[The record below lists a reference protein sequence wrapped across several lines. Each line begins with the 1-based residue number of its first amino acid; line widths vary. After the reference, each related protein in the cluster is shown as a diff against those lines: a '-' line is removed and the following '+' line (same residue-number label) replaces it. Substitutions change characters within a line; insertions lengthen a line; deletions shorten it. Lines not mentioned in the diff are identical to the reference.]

1 MMLET
6 IYKKPIIFTILAALV
21 ISSGTIIMVFV
32 PLVMQSTQPTN
43 ALQKPYT
50 ALELAGRDLYQK
62 EGCNNCHTQ
71 TVRPLKA
78 EIARYGPYSKAWEFA
93 YDRPFLWGSKRTGP
107 DLARVGAKYSDKWH
121 YKHFS
126 YPAKLAFG
134 SNMPNYSFL
143 ADRDL
148 NPAQVETHMK
158 AVGLAYTA
166 DDIEALDGLTELDAL
181 VAYVQKLG
189 IAVPRPPRP
198 QMIKQG
204 EANPFLA
211 DNAEALAS
219 GKRLFEMNCTGCHG
233 IDGKGD
239 VGSNLTDVIWLGT
252 QAPFEDWEI
261 FQVISNGTTKGF
273 KRQAEGGMVPF
284 GDFMGKKKIWSIVT
298 YIRSIESTY

>member
-1 MMLET
+1 MD
-6 IYKKPIIFTILAALV
+6 IHKKPIIFTLLAAVTILT
-21 ISSGTIIMVFV
+21 GTIVMVFV
-32 PLVMQSTQPTN
+32 PLVMSSTQPTN
-43 ALQKPYT
+43 TLQKPYT

-71 TVRPLKA
+71 TVRPLRA
-78 EIARYGPYSKAWEFA
+78 EIARYGPYSKPWEFA

-107 DLARVGAKYSDKWH
+107 DLARVGGKYSDKWH

-134 SNMPNYSFL
+134 SNMPAYDFL

-148 NPAQVETHMK
+148 DPASVEGHMK
-158 AVGLAYTA
+158 AVRLPYTA
-166 DDIEALDGLTELDAL
+166 DDIDGLDGLTELDAL

-189 IAVPRPPRP
+189 IAVPRPPRAK
-198 QMIKQG
+198 MIEDG
-204 EANPFLA
+204 EINPLV
-211 DNAEALAS
+211 DNAEALAF
-219 GKRLFEMNCTGCHG
+219 GKRLYEMNCTGCHG

-252 QAPFEDWEI
+252 QAPIEDWEI
-261 FQVISNGTTKGF
+261 FQVIANGTAKGF

-284 GDFMGKKKIWSIVT
+284 GDFMGKKKIWSLIA
-298 YIRSIESTY
+298 YIRSIESEY